1 MIPGFHPV
9 LKWSRGGLKAIVCAF
24 GFAAQMIAVSGAAPA
39 ARLEWNAASLQLAQ
53 PGGDYA
59 RIIRLSNGQQ
69 LLAYSWRGQLWV
81 RARTEAGTNW
91 REPVLVAAQEGSL
104 LANAE
109 LLQLA
114 DHSVLALF
122 NDRPRAALPRRNQPA
137 PNGPLTQ
144 PFRILAARSADL
156 GKTWSAPT
164 VLYVGGC
171 EFGNGCW
178 EPAAIQLPDGEVQV
192 YFANEAPYR
201 NSEEQ
206 EITLLRSRDGARTW
220 GAPEKISFRPNHRD
234 GMPKPLLLRNGREIV
249 VAIEDNGL
257 AGERFKP
264 VIVATT
270 LADNWKSGAVGAN
283 SPQRWGACAPA
294 LEPSVYGGAPYLAQ
308 LPTGEMLLSYQESEK
323 GDLDSSVL
331 VVRIGTAEAKEFGA
345 PSRPLPGKT
354 QLWNSLFVKDANT
367 VVAVSTATIAGQRG
381 IWLIEGKV
389 AR

>member
-1 MIPGFHPV
+1 MIPGFPQV
-9 LKWSRGGLKAIVCAF
+9 LKMNRGGLKTAVCALV
-24 GFAAQMIAVSGAAPA
+24 FAAQMIVVPAAAPA

-81 RARTEAGTNW
+81 RARTDAGTNW
-91 REPVLVAAQEGSL
+91 QEPVLVAAQEGSM

-109 LLQLA
+109 LIQLA
-114 DHSVLALF
+114 DNSVIALF
-122 NDRPRAALPRRNQPA
+122 NDRPRAALPRRNQP
-137 PNGPLTQ
+137 PPSGPLTQ
-144 PFRILAARSADL
+144 PFRIMAARSADL

-164 VLYVGGC
+164 ALYAGGC

-178 EPAAIQLPDGEVQV
+178 EPAAIQLPGGEMQV

-201 NSEEQ
+201 NSDEQ

-220 GAPEKISFRPNHRD
+220 SAPEKISFRPKHRD
-234 GMPKPLLLRNGREIV
+234 GMPKPLLLRNGSDIV

-270 LADNWKSGAVGAN
+270 LADNWKSGTVGAS
-283 SPQRWGACAPA
+283 SPQRWGACTPA

-308 LPTGEMLLSYQESEK
+308 LPSGEVLLSYQESEK

-331 VVRIGTAEAKEFGA
+331 VVRIGTAEAKDFGA

-354 QLWNSLFVKDANT
+354 QLWNSLFVKDAHT
-367 VVAVSTATIAGQRG
+367 VIAVSTATIEGQRG
-381 IWLIEGKV
+381 IWLIEGNV
-389 AR
+389 VR